1 MDVLR
6 NPPGRGTRAYIGI
19 GGNEGKVA
27 ENLQEA
33 VDRLGALGEVTAV
46 SSVYRTA
53 PIGLVD
59 QPDFLNAVVEL
70 DTNLGPLDLLDGLH
84 VIEHDLGRVRGV
96 RFGPRTVDLDLL
108 WYGGRTIADERL
120 VVPHPR
126 AHEREFVLR
135 PLAEL
140 APQLPLGRGTAG
152 ELLAALE
159 PQGVELAGFAL
170 MAGAGDAD

>member
-1 MDVLR
+1 V
-6 NPPGRGTRAYIGI
+6 
-19 GGNEGKVA
+19 GKVA
-27 ENLQEA
+27 ENLQRA
-33 VDRLGALGEVTAV
+33 VDALGGLGEVSAV
-46 SSVYRTA
+46 SGVYRTA

-70 DTNLGPLDLLDGLH
+70 DTGLPPHDLLDGLH
-84 VIEHDLGRVRGV
+84 AIEHALGRVRGI

-108 WYGGRTIADERL
+108 WYGGQTIADERL

-140 APQLPLGRGTAG
+140 APQLPLGPGTAA
-152 ELLAALE
+152 ELLAQLP
-159 PQGVELAGFAL
+159 PQGVEPAGFAL
-170 MAGAGDAD
+170 MAHAGDAD

>member
-19 GGNEGKVA
+19 GGNVGEVA
-27 ENLQEA
+27 ANLQSA
-33 VDRLGALGEVTAV
+33 VDLMGGLGEVTAV

-59 QPDFLNAVVEL
+59 QPDFLNAVAEL
-70 DTNLGPLDLLDGLH
+70 DTGLPPHGLLAGLH
-84 VIEHDLGRVRGV
+84 AIEHELGRVRGV

-108 WYGGRTIADERL
+108 WYGGQAIADERL

-140 APQLPLGRGTAG
+140 APDLPLGAGTAA
-152 ELLAALE
+152 ELLAAL
-159 PQGVELAGFAL
+159 PAQGVEPAGLAL
-170 MAGAGDAD
+170 MAHAGDAD

>member
-1 MDVLR
+1 V
-6 NPPGRGTRAYIGI
+6 YIGI
-19 GGNEGKVA
+19 GGNEGDVA
-27 ENLQEA
+27 QNLQEA
-33 VDRLGALGEVTAV
+33 VDRLAALGEVTAV

-70 DTNLGPLDLLDGLH
+70 DTSLAPHELLDGMH
-84 VIEHDLGRVRGV
+84 VIENDLGRVRGV

-108 WYGGRTIADERL
+108 WYGGQVIADERL

-140 APQLPLGRGTAG
+140 APQLPLGPGTAA

-159 PQGVELAGFAL
+159 PQGVEAAGFAL
-170 MAGAGDAD
+170 MAHAGDAD